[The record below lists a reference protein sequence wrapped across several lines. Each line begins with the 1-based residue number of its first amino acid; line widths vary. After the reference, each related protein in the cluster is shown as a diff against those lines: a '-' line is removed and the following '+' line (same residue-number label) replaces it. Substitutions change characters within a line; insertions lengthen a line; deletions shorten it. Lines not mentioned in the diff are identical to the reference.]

1 MYIARQPI
9 FDRSVNLF
17 AYELLY
23 RDSVKAATYSEVN
36 PMVSTATVVSGLLE
50 IDVIQLIEA
59 KLAFVNVD
67 EKFLLHESI
76 ELLNPRMVIIE
87 LLESIVYSD
96 FVIDRIDFLKR
107 KGFRFALDDFD
118 HRSHNAYVLSQ
129 VEFIKYDILSTP
141 LDTISDSVAIAK
153 TLKKKIVA
161 EKVETYDVFLEAKA
175 IGFDFFQGFFF
186 AKPRVVGEIPKMSA
200 SYQTYL
206 QLLSEIHTSEPSIP
220 KMASIIEK
228 DVKIAYR
235 LLRLIGNKKLSNQ
248 SIISAILHIGLEAMQ
263 RWLYLLLLQDSALEK
278 PDELLRLSLQRSR
291 FAELLSQNSK
301 FKYRSSDVALMCLLS
316 VIDTMMSTTMER
328 ALQPLGIDEQIKEA
342 MIHHRG
348 PYSCIYA
355 LVCLYEQLDNERIMR
370 YCNEV
375 GVNCMLIT
383 DYYVMSIRFS
393 NDICKRIASFR

>member
-23 RDSVKAATYSEVN
+23 RDSVKAVSYSEIN
-36 PMVSTATVVSGLLE
+36 PMASTATVVSGLLE
-50 IDVIQLIEA
+50 IDVIQLLEA

-76 ELLNPRMVIIE
+76 ELLNPRLIIIE
-87 LLESIVYSD
+87 LLESIIYSD
-96 FVIDRIDFLKR
+96 FVIERIEYLKH

-118 HRSHNAYVLSQ
+118 YQNHNTQVLRQ
-129 VEFIKYDILSTP
+129 VDYIKYDILSTP
-141 LDTISDSVAIAK
+141 LNTILESVKIAK
-153 TLKKKIVA
+153 KLKKKIVA
-161 EKVETYDVFLEAKA
+161 EKVETYDVFLEAKS

-186 AKPRVVGEIPKMSA
+186 AKPRVVGEVPKLSA

-206 QLLSEIHTSEPSIP
+206 QLLSEIHTAEPSIP

-248 SIISAILHIGLEAMQ
+248 SIISAILHIGLESMQ
-263 RWLYLLLLQDSALEK
+263 RWLYLLLLQDSSMEK
-278 PDELLRLSLQRSR
+278 PDELLKLSLQRSR
-291 FAELLSQNSK
+291 FAELISQNSK
-301 FKYRSSDVALMCLLS
+301 FKYRSNDIALMCLLS

-328 ALQPLGIDEQIKEA
+328 ALQPLGIDDQIKEA
-342 MIHHRG
+342 MIHQRG
-348 PYSCIYA
+348 PYACIYA
-355 LVCLYEQLDNERIMR
+355 LVCLYEQLDNEQIMR
-370 YCNEV
+370 YCNDV
-375 GVNCMLIT
+375 GTNCLLIT
-383 DYYVMSIRFS
+383 DYYVMSIRYS
-393 NDICKRIASFR
+393 EEICKRIASFR